1 MKPTHAHGWQVNSHP
16 RHTEKVIWNN
26 KVGITVLGEM
36 AITILAG
43 GTGSVKLVR
52 GMVSQKSKL
61 NIISNVGDNYWLYG
75 MYVCPDIDTIV
86 YGLADLLDQERGWGI
101 KKDTFNFL
109 RQMEIFG
116 EEAWFRIG
124 DRDAATHLVR
134 TNMLKNGKNLTEIIK
149 WMCEKF
155 AVSAN
160 IIPVTDNSVETR
172 IITDKGELHLQEYWV
187 KHRGRDPVEGIQYI
201 GADKAR
207 PNPEAVNAIHD
218 AEMVILSPGNPLTS
232 IGPMLQI
239 KGIRKE
245 LVKAKKKV
253 VAVSPFIGGSAI
265 SGPAAK
271 YMQAAGMEAN
281 AYGLAKM
288 YSDVCSNMV
297 VDAKD
302 RLLAKKIQNLDM
314 RVFETRITMKN
325 KAAEDRLANFILK
338 QVHV

>member
-1 MKPTHAHGWQVNSHP
+1 MHVDFP
-16 RHTEKVIWNN
+16 
-26 KVGITVLGEM
+26 VLGENVM
-36 AITILAG
+36 ITVLAG

-52 GMVSQKSKL
+52 GLVSQESEV
-61 NIISNVGDNYWLYG
+61 NVISNVGDNYWLYG
-75 MYVCPDIDTIV
+75 LYVCPDIDTIV

-109 RQMEIFG
+109 RQMEVFG
-116 EEAWFRIG
+116 EETWFRVG
-124 DRDAATHLVR
+124 DRDAATHLIR
-134 TNMLKNGKNLTEIIK
+134 TNMLKNGKNLSDITK

-160 IIPVTDNSVETR
+160 IIPVTDNSIETR
-172 IITDKGELHLQEYWV
+172 ITTGKGELHLQEYWV
-187 KHRGRDPVEGIQYI
+187 KHRGKDPVEGIQYI

-218 AEMVILSPGNPLTS
+218 AEMIILAPGNPLTS

-239 KGIRKE
+239 KGIKKE
-245 LVKAKKKV
+245 LSKIKKKV
-253 VAVSPFIGGSAI
+253 VAVSPLIGDNAI

-271 YMQAAGMEAN
+271 YMQAAGIESN

-288 YSDVCSNMV
+288 YSDVCSNII

-302 RLLAKKIQNLDM
+302 RLLIKKIQSLDM
-314 RVFETRITMKN
+314 KVFETKITMKN
-325 KAAEDRLANFILK
+325 KLAEDALANFILK